1 LLVDRD
7 QRLALNEALFRQVNE
22 RLLEMSTRFGTL
34 DSGPEF
40 VCECPDEACTDR
52 ITLSIGEYERL
63 RANPRQFVVLPGH
76 EAVTIERVVAD
87 RGSYR
92 VVEKVGVPGVI
103 AEDTD
108 PRD

>member
-1 LLVDRD
+1 VTRD
-7 QRLALNEALFRQVNE
+7 ERLALNEALFRQVNE
-22 RLLEMSTRFGTL
+22 RLLEVSSRLGTI

-40 VCECPDEACTDR
+40 VCECPDEACTER
-52 ITLSIGEYERL
+52 IRLSVAEYEGL
-63 RANPRQFVVLPGH
+63 RSNPRHFVVLAGH
-76 EAVTIERVVAD
+76 EARSVERIVSD

-92 VVEKVGVPGVI
+92 VVEKVGVPGRI

>member
-1 LLVDRD
+1 VTRD
-7 QRLALNEALFRQVNE
+7 ERLALNEALFRQVNE
-22 RLLEMSTRFGTL
+22 RLLEVSARFGTL

-52 ITLSIGEYERL
+52 IRLSVGEYEGL
-63 RANPRQFVVLPGH
+63 RANPRHFVVRPGH
-76 EAVTIERVVAD
+76 EAWTIERVVSD

-92 VVEKVGVPGVI
+92 VVEKVGVPGEI

-108 PRD
+108 PRE